1 MNNGSAN
8 QNSDDPDAHMIDPA
22 IPQVEMPKEWNDVYN
37 ALVAL
42 ENLTS
47 TAVAALSGSSK
58 AAMESL
64 AEECH
69 DRRVLCI
76 IAMQQDAKDAKR
88 AVDREVYGSKPTE
101 N

>member
-1 MNNGSAN
+1 M
-8 QNSDDPDAHMIDPA
+8 SDDEMIDSA

-42 ENLTS
+42 ENLAS

-69 DRRVLCI
+69 DRR
-76 IAMQQDAKDAKR
+76 AQRQR
-88 AVDREVYGSKPTE
+88 DRRGG
-101 N
+101 